1 MQSDIVLVVR
11 SSDERT
17 VEFSTK
23 QLSNQFPKGNIQ
35 LVREQPFEV
44 ALRKCYEI
52 GHQSRAKWLITLDA
66 DIFVLPGA
74 LQKLVAI
81 AEEMPDYY
89 FQTQGRI
96 FDKIFGNY
104 RPAGSRVYRV
114 SLLGSAIKNMPEVG
128 SEIRPET
135 ATLKRMSALGHPSR
149 LVGLVTGIH
158 DYEQFYCDL
167 YRKAFV
173 HGQKHS
179 YLAGDLLKRC
189 LKNTKKD
196 SDFIV
201 IWKGFCDGISSAE
214 KATIDANRFGV
225 EANAAINA
233 LGLIEKPAFE
243 VNKFKDWDLWVS
255 SQLEFE
261 PPEFVTRDRP
271 PREPERLG
279 MKKRF
284 NEIVKNYGFL
294 AAAKYAIGSA
304 FEKIGKSLKNLH

>member
-1 MQSDIVLVVR
+1 MASDIVLVVR

-17 VEFSTK
+17 VKFSTR
-23 QLSNQFPKGNIQ
+23 QRLNQFPGGNIQ

-74 LQKLVAI
+74 LRKLVAI

-96 FDKIFGNY
+96 FDKIFGTY

-135 ATLKRMSALGHPSR
+135 ATLKRMGALGHPSR

-179 YLAGDLLKRC
+179 YLAADLLKRC
-189 LKNTKKD
+189 LKKKEVD
-196 SDFIV
+196 HDFAV
-201 IWKGFCDGISSAE
+201 IFKGFCDGISSAE
-214 KATIDANRFGV
+214 KATIDANRFRG
-225 EANAAINA
+225 EANAALIQ
-233 LGLIEKPAFE
+233 LGLTEKPGFE
-243 VNKFKDWDLWVS
+243 VNNVKDWDLWVL

-261 PPEFVTRDRP
+261 PLEFVSRDRP
-271 PREPERLG
+271 PSAPERLG
-279 MKKRF
+279 IKKRF
-284 NEIVKNYGFL
+284 DENLKKNGFF
-294 AAAKYAIGSA
+294 AAAKYSIGAA
-304 FEKIGKSLKNLH
+304 FEKIGKSLKNLP